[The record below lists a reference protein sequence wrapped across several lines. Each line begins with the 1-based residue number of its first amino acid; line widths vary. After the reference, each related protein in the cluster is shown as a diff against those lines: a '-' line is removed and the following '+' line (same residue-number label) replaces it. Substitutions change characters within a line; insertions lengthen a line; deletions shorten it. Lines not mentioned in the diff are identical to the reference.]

1 MEVSYELWRSYSS
14 PLIYKD
20 TVICPHG
27 KENIDTT
34 EEGRMIAVKIP
45 ETIDFK
51 SEQKVLPKGAELWSC
66 LLYTSPSPRDLSTS
80 RMPSS
85 A

>member
-1 MEVSYELWRSYSS
+1 MSYGGVNSS

-51 SEQKVLPKGAELWSC
+51 SEQKV
-66 LLYTSPSPRDLSTS
+66 
-80 RMPSS
+80 
-85 A
+85 